1 MFRLLF
7 DMESTS
13 VDIEHNIFR
22 SSKSDIGYKTVMLKK
37 VPITLEASPLERVS
51 NGCRQVKTKIITCG
65 KLYTSVTI
73 NQSKFSLKARIQCN
87 ARKTLFCNFENVFY
101 VD

>member
-22 SSKSDIGYKTVMLKK
+22 SSKSDIGYKTTMLKK
-37 VPITLEASPLERVS
+37 VPFTFVASPLERVS
-51 NGCRQVKTKIITCG
+51 NAVAVK
-65 KLYTSVTI
+65 
-73 NQSKFSLKARIQCN
+73 
-87 ARKTLFCNFENVFY
+87 
-101 VD
+101 